1 MNKTYRKTY
10 RKTIVPT
17 KKKNARNSSFHKRI
31 KTPRAT
37 HNELQK
43 TQKPS
48 YKTTKSHKN
57 VSKEIPKQ
65 LTPPTLNHSFSI
77 PHNNVAYQKATL
89 LSILMINKPTLYY
102 DEKAKTQ
109 ILFPHSSQS
118 ASLSHPTAKSKAPSQ
133 LYLNTTKTPREH
145 PLNRTSPYSP
155 KKKRF
160 SKH

>member
-31 KTPRAT
+31 RHQEPHTMNWRKHRSP
-37 HNELQK
+37 LI
-43 TQKPS
+43 KPQNLIRTLAKKYQS
-48 YKTTKSHKN
+48 SL
-57 VSKEIPKQ
+57 P
-65 LTPPTLNHSFSI
+65 LPTLNHRFSI
-77 PHNNVAYQKATL
+77 PHNNMAYQKATL

-118 ASLSHPTAKSKAPSQ
+118 ASLSHPTAKSKAPS
-133 LYLNTTKTPREH
+133 
-145 PLNRTSPYSP
+145 
-155 KKKRF
+155 
-160 SKH
+160 